1 MKTLISLLC
10 TLLCLAPIVMGF
22 QPPLQISSRRS
33 FGSMAASQGGLRHLR
48 QRRRYHSK
56 FALKKIEATSADPNH
71 IEDATSRSTMMDKFN
86 KASSSIVNLFPVW
99 TVLFAGA
106 GLLRPEWFSWLTTQ
120 YFTLALAMLMISM
133 GITLT
138 PRDFFDVMKRPNAI
152 ALQVAGCYLMM
163 PLLALFLGKSFA
175 LSPEYISG
183 MVLVGS
189 INGGQAS
196 NLCTYIA
203 KGNVALSVIMTTATT
218 LSAIVMTPLLC
229 KSLLGATVPI
239 DALGIAFSTI
249 QVVLGPIA
257 IGMTLK
263 ATKPKVWYQ
272 KSIQA
277 YYAFAKLSLMFPALC
292 ARFNFL

>member
-1 MKTLISLLC
+1 
-10 TLLCLAPIVMGF
+10 
-22 QPPLQISSRRS
+22 
-33 FGSMAASQGGLRHLR
+33 
-48 QRRRYHSK
+48 
-56 FALKKIEATSADPNH
+56 
-71 IEDATSRSTMMDKFN
+71 
-86 KASSSIVNLFPVW
+86 
-99 TVLFAGA
+99 
-106 GLLRPEWFSWLTTQ
+106 
-120 YFTLALAMLMISM
+120 
-133 GITLT
+133 
-138 PRDFFDVMKRPNAI
+138 
-152 ALQVAGCYLMM
+152 M
-163 PLLALFLGKSFA
+163 PLLAFFLGKSFG

-203 KGNVALSVIMTTATT
+203 KGNVALTVIMTTATT

-263 ATKPKVWYQ
+263 ATKPKVWYRTR
-272 KSIQA
+272 KV
-277 YYAFAKLSLMFPALC
+277 FKLITLSPSFV
-292 ARFNFL
+292 

>member
-106 GLLRPEWFSWLTTQ
+106 GLLRPEWFSWLTTHTHVSVSNA
-120 YFTLALAMLMISM
+120 YDFNGYHSNAKRLLMLWNGLTLLPCKL
-133 GITLT
+133 L
-138 PRDFFDVMKRPNAI
+138 VAI
-152 ALQVAGCYLMM
+152 
-163 PLLALFLGKSFA
+163 
-175 LSPEYISG
+175 
-183 MVLVGS
+183 
-189 INGGQAS
+189 
-196 NLCTYIA
+196 
-203 KGNVALSVIMTTATT
+203 
-218 LSAIVMTPLLC
+218 
-229 KSLLGATVPI
+229 
-239 DALGIAFSTI
+239 
-249 QVVLGPIA
+249 
-257 IGMTLK
+257 
-263 ATKPKVWYQ
+263 
-272 KSIQA
+272 
-277 YYAFAKLSLMFPALC
+277 
-292 ARFNFL
+292 